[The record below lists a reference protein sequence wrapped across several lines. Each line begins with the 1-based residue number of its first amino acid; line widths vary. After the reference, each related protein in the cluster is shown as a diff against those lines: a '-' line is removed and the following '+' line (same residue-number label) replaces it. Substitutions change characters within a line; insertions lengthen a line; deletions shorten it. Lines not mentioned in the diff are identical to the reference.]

1 MSKATFL
8 NPYNV
13 FLYVLGHNKQHV
25 SSFNYGKIQT
35 TGAVLVA
42 ISIPIFTAQLEKSR
56 DATDAANVRASI
68 AQATADY
75 LSSDSSTPSTSYIYK
90 IDGKGTDAKWSQTNS
105 ENMEIGGATVKAVA
119 GAKQVS
125 ITLNEGGDPQV
136 TLSAAEF
143 NGTEGAQ
150 TN

>member
-1 MSKATFL
+1 M
-8 NPYNV
+8 
-13 FLYVLGHNKQHV
+13 
-25 SSFNYGKIQT
+25 
-35 TGAVLVA
+35 LVA

-90 IDGKGTDAKWSQTNS
+90 IDGKGTDATWSQTNS
-105 ENMEIGGATVKAVA
+105 ATMEIGGATVTAVA
-119 GAKQVS
+119 GAKKVS
-125 ITLNEGGDPQV
+125 ITLNNGSDPQV
-136 TLSAAEF
+136 VLSSEEF

-150 TN
+150 STK